1 MINDKIIYKTDI
13 AIVSYSKEREL
24 VTTVWNSK
32 KVTFKEYQEPFLA
45 AIEFQK
51 KVFVSNYIS
60 DIREQY
66 IIPPEF
72 RKWFQTEIL
81 PKAYAAGVKRS
92 AIIFNGNVFKKYYLN
107 NIMNSVKKFG
117 APIKFF
123 STMEEAHIWLE
134 SFDKK

>member
-1 MINDKIIYKTDI
+1 MINDEIIYKKDI
-13 AIVSYSKEREL
+13 AVVSYSKERNL

-32 KVTFKEYQEPFLA
+32 KLTFKEYQEPFLA

-51 KVFVSNYIS
+51 NTFVTNYIS
-60 DIREQY
+60 DIREQN
-66 IIPPEF
+66 IIPPDF

-92 AIIFNGNVFKKYYLN
+92 AIIFNGNIFKKYYLN

-123 STMEEAHIWLE
+123 NSIEEAHKWLE
-134 SFDKK
+134 TFDK